1 MFVNFNL
8 EVAPDYGQGQMKEL
22 NSLLKDI
29 FCNFDLNI
37 NARKGFLEV
46 KTKIDPKLLLHK
58 IMEKLWLVSPIDF
71 IFTFGN
77 EERYRDVFDF
87 LENKKNYSRYWSPQC
102 TSVSLTH
109 KNQQFIQSVLM
120 KFLEE

>member
-1 MFVNFNL
+1 
-8 EVAPDYGQGQMKEL
+8 MKEL

-29 FCNFDLNI
+29 FCNFDLDI
-37 NARKGFLEV
+37 IARKGFLEV
-46 KTKIDPKLLLHK
+46 KTKMDPKKLILK

-71 IFTFGN
+71 IFSFGN

-87 LENKKNYSRYWSPQC
+87 LDNKKNYSRYCSPQW
-102 TSVSLTH
+102 TAVSLTH

-120 KFLEE
+120 KFLEEV